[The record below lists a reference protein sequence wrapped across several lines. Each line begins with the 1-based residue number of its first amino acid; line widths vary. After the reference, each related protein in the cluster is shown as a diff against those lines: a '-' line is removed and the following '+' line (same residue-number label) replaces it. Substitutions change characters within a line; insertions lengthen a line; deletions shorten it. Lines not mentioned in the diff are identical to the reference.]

1 MAKQKKQSSATE
13 AGTEEVKM
21 EMTPMIDVTFLL
33 LIFFLCSIKF
43 KVLEGKLQ
51 TYLPKDVGVNTT
63 PAQKMLEKIDIRIIR
78 TENRAKKD
86 LENIDV
92 YKQWVAD
99 GGWKE
104 QQVEIRLQ
112 DKPVKNL
119 KELLLKLKEFRKNIP
134 APPEG
139 EDDELKM
146 NLEAMKGVIYEDV
159 IKVVDV
165 ALEAKFTSITFR
177 GIELDA

>member
-1 MAKQKKQSSATE
+1 MANKAIEE
-13 AGTEEVKM
+13 ASEEVKM

-63 PAQKMLEKIDIRIIR
+63 PISKLLEKVDIRIYR
-78 TENRAKKD
+78 KQTRDVLDLTKVENYGKWLD
-86 LENIDV
+86 S
-92 YKQWVAD
+92 

-104 QQVEIRLQ
+104 DQVEIFFQGRKVSGLKQ
-112 DKPVKNL
+112 LK
-119 KELLLKLKEFRKNIP
+119 KELKALREKIP
-134 APPEG
+134 PPKDPEE
-139 EDDELKM
+139 EDTLKM
-146 NLEAMKGVIYEDV
+146 NLEPMKGCYYEDIV
-159 IKVVDV
+159 KVVDV
-165 ALEAKFTSITFR
+165 ALEAGFTSITFR